1 MTTSSFRS
9 NPGLKFKLS
18 VLAEHS
24 VSFEADEISTVGHMA
39 WSVVVQGKAELLSD
53 DQVNALP
60 HHEWLK
66 PWVPGEREQWIRIEP
81 YTITGRR
88 IRTVPASSA
97 AGD

>member
-66 PWVPGEREQWIRIEP
+66 PWVPGEREQW
-81 YTITGRR
+81 
-88 IRTVPASSA
+88 
-97 AGD
+97 